1 MQRRWLVPVAAV
13 ALIGV
18 TASCDDESISG
29 IDENFE
35 ENATWT
41 ATLNAANERPTPVNS
56 PATGRAWFIDNGNT
70 ITYRMEYSGLLAP
83 ANAAHIHRG
92 TADVAGAVM
101 VPLTIIAQTSG
112 VTIGTIDMT
121 VADVSNEAGVQSPAD
136 LRALLN
142 SGGAYVNVHSNCGCT
157 PQTGFPGGE
166 IRGQTVAR

>member
-18 TASCDDESISG
+18 TASCNDDSISG

-41 ATLNAANERPTPVNS
+41 ATLNGANERPTPNNS
-56 PATGRAWFIDNGNT
+56 PATGRAWFIDNGST
-70 ITYRMEYSGLLAP
+70 ITYRLEYSGLAAP
-83 ANAAHIHRG
+83 AFAAHIHRG

-101 VPLTIIAQTSG
+101 VPLTVVAQTSG

-121 VADVSNEAGVQSPAD
+121 VADISSEAGTQSPAD
-136 LRALLN
+136 LRALLS
-142 SGGAYVNVHSNCGCT
+142 SGGAYVNVHTNCNCT
-157 PQTGFPGGE
+157 PQTGFTGGE
-166 IRGQTVAR
+166 IRGQTAAR